1 MTPYIILVAG
11 IPASGKTTY
20 ARHISEKLRIPL
32 ICKDAI
38 KENLYDVLHWDTS
51 TRDNSQRYGIASYKV
66 FFHIIE
72 SLMQANVSL
81 VAESNFTT
89 ESAEILLPMIE
100 KYAFRALT
108 VMMDAD
114 LDVLSI
120 RFKDREKTSERHP
133 GLKMPATFKFNGFN
147 SEGIARFKDFNV
159 GDRIVVDTTDFTV
172 FDCAK
177 IDNDIANFISGKMVR
192 EVV

>member
-1 MTPYIILVAG
+1 MAPYIIMIAG

-20 ARHISEKLRIPL
+20 ARHISEKLCIPL

-38 KENLYDVLHWDTS
+38 KANLYDALHWDTS
-51 TRDNSQRYGIASYKV
+51 TRDNSQKYGIASYKV

-72 SLMQANVSL
+72 SLMKTNVSL

-100 KYAFRALT
+100 KYDFRAIT

-120 RFKDREKTSERHP
+120 RFRERDKTNERHP
-133 GLKMPATFKFNGFN
+133 GLVMPGKFKGFA
-147 SEGIARFKDFNV
+147 SEEVARFRDFCV
-159 GDRIVVDTTDFTV
+159 GDRIAVDTTDFSI

-177 IDNDIANFISGKMVR
+177 IDNDIVDFIRGKRVS
-192 EVV
+192 EG